1 MRKWIA
7 GLALSFVALLCAIP
21 IQAADQTYSKT
32 VPLVN
37 GGVVNLENV
46 NGSVELRGWDRDA
59 VEIHAVKTARRA
71 ASDLDR
77 VEIEVRSQPGRVEI
91 LTHYPKDQGVDV
103 SVEYEVRVPKGA
115 VLEHVA
121 TVNGN
126 VRIAGVAGGG
136 DLRTINGNVEA
147 YGCAGS
153 LSARTTNGN
162 IREELWSL
170 GSTEMALET
179 VNGSVILALPQ
190 DAGAE
195 LDARSMN
202 GDVHSGLPIAVTSA
216 FAPGSFHGTLGAGG
230 ALLHIHTVN
239 GAIQLT
245 VLNGTI

>member
-1 MRKWIA
+1 MRNWIA
-7 GLALSFVALLCAIP
+7 GLTLAVAGLLCVIP

-32 VPLVN
+32 VPLAN
-37 GGVVNLENV
+37 GGVVSLENV

-91 LTHYPKDQGVDV
+91 LTRYPKDQGVDV
-103 SVEYEVRVPKGA
+103 SVEYEVRVPKRA

-126 VRIAGVAGGG
+126 VRISGVAGGG
-136 DLRTINGNVEA
+136 DLRTVNGNVEA
-147 YGCAGS
+147 YDCAGS

-162 IREELWSL
+162 IREELWSV
-170 GSTEMALET
+170 GSSEMALET
-179 VNGSVILALPQ
+179 VNGSVMLALPQ

-202 GDVHSGLPIAVTSA
+202 GDVRSALPIAVTSA
-216 FAPGSFHGTLGAGG
+216 FAPGSFHGMLGAGG